1 MNVKTFIDRPILS
14 GVISV
19 AVLIIGLIA
28 LSQLPLEQYPD
39 IAPPTVTV
47 FANYAGASAETVMK
61 SAVAPLEESINGVEN
76 MMYMTSSATNAGQAS
91 IRIYFKQGTDPDMSV
106 VNVQNRVGEAQRLLP
121 AEVVQSGVTVRKMQ
135 TGTLMFVALYSPD
148 DSFASNFLTNYLQIN
163 LEPKLSRIPGVGE
176 VNVFGA
182 RYSMRIWL
190 DPGKMAMYSLVPD
203 DIREVLSEQNIEAA
217 TGKLGLETDNVFVYT
232 LKYRGRYEKEE
243 DFENMVIKS
252 LPDGR
257 LLRLGEV
264 ATIELGAQQY
274 NFFNEVNGHPSC
286 NLMIVQTSG
295 SNANEVIKK
304 VEKEFK
310 AFEKDLPRGMKLV
323 TVMSIKDFLDASIAE
338 VIKTLFLAILLVI
351 LVVYLFLHDFKA
363 TLIPSL
369 SILVSLV
376 GTFAFIYAA
385 GFSLNLLTLF
395 ALVLVIGTVVDDSIV
410 VVEAVQAKFDE
421 GYTSPYRATID
432 AMKGLTGAI
441 ITNTLVFMAVFIPVC
456 FMGGT
461 TGIFYTQFGLTMAV
475 AVGISCINSLTLSP
489 ALCALLL
496 RPRADV
502 SKGEK
507 AGFSD
512 RFHFAWNRVFDR
524 FKQGYSFVEL
534 ALFKH
539 KGWVWLL
546 IVGAIGGLAAMLLTT
561 KSSLVPQE
569 DLGSITVNV
578 QAAPGTNLEE
588 TSRITAEV
596 EEIIRDI
603 PQLELY
609 ARTTGSDARRTT
621 TTAAASFNLRLKNWK
636 ERKGKEDSEAAVM
649 EEIYRRT
656 ASISAAQIRLSTRPM
671 IAGYG
676 SGSGFELYVQDK
688 KGGTI
693 EDLLKYTRDF
703 IAALNQ
709 RPEISRAYTS
719 FDTKYPQFVVDVDA
733 VRCKRNGVSPRSVLS
748 VLAGYVGGV
757 YASNIN
763 RFTKIYRVMIQ
774 ASPQFRA
781 DEEAFNNIYVRSNS
795 GEMSPISQYIRLTKV
810 YGSESLSR
818 FNLFPSISVYG
829 ENGRGHSS
837 GQAIAAISETART
850 ALPEGYGF
858 EFGGMSREEAESGN
872 TTVIV
877 FAICLLFIF
886 LILCAL
892 YESVTI
898 PLAIILSV
906 PFGLLGSFLFA
917 RAWGLDNNIYLQI
930 GLIMLIGLLAKTA
943 VLLTEYATLARKKG
957 ASITQSAM
965 SAARDRLR
973 PILMTS
979 LTMIIGL
986 LPLVF
991 ANGVGANGNIS
1002 VGVGA
1007 AGGMLVGTIALLLVT
1022 PVLTIVFMYLHEKM
1036 FPHKR
1041 EPEEE
1046 ELS

>member
-19 AVLIIGLIA
+19 AILIIGLIA
-28 LSQLPLEQYPD
+28 LGQLPLEQYPD

-47 FANYAGASAETVMK
+47 MANYSGASAETVMK
-61 SAVAPLEESINGVEN
+61 SVVVPLEESINGVEN
-76 MMYMTSSATNAGQAS
+76 MTYMTSSATNAGGAS
-91 IRIYFKQGTDPDMSV
+91 IRIFFKQGTDPDMSV

-135 TGTLMFVALYSPD
+135 TGTLMFVSLYSPD
-148 DSFASNFLTNYLQIN
+148 DSFAANFLTNYMQIN
-163 LEPKLSRIPGVGE
+163 LEPRLSRIPGVGE
-176 VNVFGA
+176 VNIFGA

-190 DPGKMAMYSLVPD
+190 DPGKMAMYSLVPE
-203 DIREVLSEQNIEAA
+203 DISAVLAEQNIEAA

-243 DFENMVIKS
+243 DFENMVVKS

-257 LLRLGEV
+257 LLRLGDV
-264 ATIELGAQQY
+264 ARIELGAQQY

-286 NLMIVQTSG
+286 NCMIVQTSG
-295 SNANEVIKK
+295 SNANEVIKA
-304 VEKEFK
+304 VQKEFK
-310 AFEKDLPRGMKLV
+310 EFEKDLPKGMKLV
-323 TVMSIKDFLDASIAE
+323 TVMSIKDFLDASIKE
-338 VIKTLFLAILLVI
+338 VVKTLLIAILLVI
-351 LVVYLFLHDFKA
+351 LVVYFFLHDLKA
-363 TLIPSL
+363 TLIPTI
-369 SILVSLV
+369 SIIVSLV

-410 VVEAVQAKFDE
+410 VVEAVQAKFDD
-421 GYTSPYRATID
+421 GYTSPYRATVD
-432 AMKGLTGAI
+432 AMKGLTSAI
-441 ITNTLVFMAVFIPVC
+441 VTNTLVFMAVFIPVC

-461 TGIFYTQFGLTMAV
+461 TGIFYTQFGLTMAA

-489 ALCALLL
+489 ALCAIMLK
-496 RPRADV
+496 PR
-502 SKGEK
+502 SKPEDGTK
-507 AGFSD
+507 MSFSD
-512 RFHFAWNRVFDR
+512 RFHYSWNRVFGR
-524 FKQGYSFVEL
+524 FKDAYSWFEL
-534 ALFKH
+534 RLFHRKWIS
-539 KGWVWLL
+539 WVL
-546 IVGAIGGLAAMLLTT
+546 LAAAVATLGTLLATT
-561 KSSLVPQE
+561 STSLVPQE

-588 TSRITAEV
+588 TSRITSEV
-596 EEIIRDI
+596 EEIIKDI
-603 PQLELY
+603 PQVELY
-609 ARTTGSDARRTT
+609 SRTTGSDARRTT
-621 TTAAASFNLRLKNWK
+621 TTAAASFNLRLKNWD
-636 ERKGKEDSEAAVM
+636 ERTKKEDSEKAVM
-649 EEIYRRT
+649 AEIYRRT
-656 ASISAAQIRLSTRPM
+656 SHISAAQIRLSTRPM

-693 EDLLKYTRDF
+693 EDLLRYTRSF
-703 IAALNQ
+703 IDDLNK
-709 RPEISRAYTS
+709 REEISRAYTS

-733 VRCKRNGVSPRSVLS
+733 VLCKRNGVSPKSVLS

-774 ASPQFRA
+774 ASPEFRA
-781 DEEAFNNIYVRSNS
+781 SPEAFNNIYVRSTT
-795 GEMSPISQYIRLTKV
+795 GEMSPVSQYIHLTRV

-818 FNLFPSISVYG
+818 FNLFPSIAVYG
-829 ENGRGHSS
+829 ESGNGHSS
-837 GQAIAAISETART
+837 GEAIDAIRQTSRT
-850 ALPEGYGF
+850 SLPEGYGF
-858 EFGGMSREEAESGN
+858 EFGGMSREEADSGN
-872 TTVIV
+872 TTIIV

-892 YESVTI
+892 YESVTV

-906 PFGLLGSFLFA
+906 PFGLAGSFLFA
-917 RAWGLDNNIYLQI
+917 KMWGIDNNIYLQI

-943 VLLTEYATLARKKG
+943 VLLTEYATQARRSG
-957 ASITQSAM
+957 MSITQAGM
-965 SAARDRLR
+965 SAAKDRLR

-991 ANGVGANGNIS
+991 ASGAGANGDKA

-1007 AGGMLVGTIALLLVT
+1007 AGGMLVGTIALLVFT
-1022 PVLTIVFMYLHEKM
+1022 PVFSIVFLYLHEKM
-1036 FPHKR
+1036 FPHWR
-1041 EPEEE
+1041 EKKEDTE
-1046 ELS
+1046 

>member
-19 AVLIIGLIA
+19 AILIIGLIA

-47 FANYAGASAETVMK
+47 MANYSGASAETVMK
-61 SAVAPLEESINGVEN
+61 SVVVPLEESINGVEN
-76 MMYMTSSATNAGQAS
+76 MTYMTSSATNAGGAS
-91 IRIYFKQGTDPDMSV
+91 IRIFFKQGTDPDMSV

-135 TGTLMFVALYSPD
+135 TGTLMFVSLYSPD
-148 DSFASNFLTNYLQIN
+148 DSFAANFLTNYMQIN
-163 LEPKLSRIPGVGE
+163 LEPRLSRIPGVGE
-176 VNVFGA
+176 VNIFGA

-190 DPGKMAMYSLVPD
+190 DPGKMAMYSLVPE
-203 DIREVLSEQNIEAA
+203 DISAVLAEQNIEAA

-243 DFENMVIKS
+243 DFENMVVKS

-257 LLRLGEV
+257 LLRLGDV
-264 ATIELGAQQY
+264 ARIELGAQQY

-286 NLMIVQTSG
+286 NCMIVQTSG
-295 SNANEVIKK
+295 SNANEVIKA
-304 VEKEFK
+304 VQKEFK
-310 AFEKDLPRGMKLV
+310 EFEKDLPKGMKLV
-323 TVMSIKDFLDASIAE
+323 TVMSIKDFLDASIKE
-338 VIKTLFLAILLVI
+338 VVKTLLIAILLVI
-351 LVVYLFLHDFKA
+351 LVVYFFLHDLKA
-363 TLIPSL
+363 TLIPTI
-369 SILVSLV
+369 SIIVSLV

-410 VVEAVQAKFDE
+410 VVEAVQAKFDD
-421 GYTSPYRATID
+421 GYTSPYRATVD
-432 AMKGLTGAI
+432 AMKGLTSAI
-441 ITNTLVFMAVFIPVC
+441 VTNTLVFMAVFIPVC

-461 TGIFYTQFGLTMAV
+461 TGIFYTQFGLTMAA

-489 ALCALLL
+489 ALCAIMLK
-496 RPRADV
+496 PR
-502 SKGEK
+502 SKPEDGRDMS
-507 AGFSD
+507 FSD
-512 RFHFAWNRVFDR
+512 RFHYSWNRVFER
-524 FKQGYSFVEL
+524 FKDAYSWFEL
-534 ALFKH
+534 RLFHRKWIS
-539 KGWVWLL
+539 WVL
-546 IVGAIGGLAAMLLTT
+546 LAAAVATLGTLLATT
-561 KSSLVPQE
+561 STSLVPQE

-588 TSRITAEV
+588 TSRITSEV
-596 EEIIRDI
+596 EEIIKDI
-603 PQLELY
+603 PQVELY
-609 ARTTGSDARRTT
+609 SRTTGSDARRTT
-621 TTAAASFNLRLKNWK
+621 TTAAASFNLRLKNWD
-636 ERKGKEDSEAAVM
+636 ERTKKEDSEKAVM
-649 EEIYRRT
+649 AEIYRRT
-656 ASISAAQIRLSTRPM
+656 SHISAAQIRLSTRPM

-693 EDLLKYTRDF
+693 EDLLKYTRSF
-703 IAALNQ
+703 IDDLNK
-709 RPEISRAYTS
+709 REEISRAYTS

-733 VRCKRNGVSPRSVLS
+733 VLCKRNGVSPKSVLS

-774 ASPQFRA
+774 ASPEFRA
-781 DEEAFNNIYVRSNS
+781 SPEAFNNIYVRSTT
-795 GEMSPISQYIRLTKV
+795 GEMSPVSQYIHLTRV

-818 FNLFPSISVYG
+818 FNLFPSIAVYG
-829 ENGRGHSS
+829 ESGNGHSS
-837 GQAIAAISETART
+837 GEAIDAIRQTSRT
-850 ALPEGYGF
+850 SLPEGYGF

-872 TTVIV
+872 TTIIV

-892 YESVTI
+892 YESVAV

-906 PFGLLGSFLFA
+906 PFGLAGSFLFA
-917 RAWGLDNNIYLQI
+917 KMWGIDNNIYLQI

-943 VLLTEYATLARKKG
+943 VLLTEYATQARRSG
-957 ASITQSAM
+957 MSITQAGM
-965 SAARDRLR
+965 SAAKDRLR

-991 ANGVGANGNIS
+991 ASGAGANGDRA

-1007 AGGMLVGTIALLLVT
+1007 AGGMLVGTIALLVFT
-1022 PVLTIVFMYLHEKM
+1022 PVFSIVFLYLHEKM
-1036 FPHKR
+1036 FPHWR
-1041 EPEEE
+1041 EKKEDTE
-1046 ELS
+1046 

>member
-19 AVLIIGLIA
+19 AILIIGLIA
-28 LSQLPLEQYPD
+28 LGQLPLEQYPD

-47 FANYAGASAETVMK
+47 MANYSGASAETVMK
-61 SAVAPLEESINGVEN
+61 SVVVPLEESINGVEN
-76 MMYMTSSATNAGQAS
+76 MTYMTSSATNAGGAS
-91 IRIYFKQGTDPDMSV
+91 IRIFFKQGTDPDMSV

-135 TGTLMFVALYSPD
+135 TGTLMFVSLYSPD
-148 DSFASNFLTNYLQIN
+148 DSFAANFLTNYMQIN
-163 LEPKLSRIPGVGE
+163 LEPRLSRIPGVGE
-176 VNVFGA
+176 VNIFGA

-190 DPGKMAMYSLVPD
+190 DPGKMAMYSLVPE
-203 DIREVLSEQNIEAA
+203 DISAVLAEQNIEAA

-243 DFENMVIKS
+243 DFENMVVKS

-257 LLRLGEV
+257 LLRLGDV
-264 ATIELGAQQY
+264 ARIELGAQQY

-286 NLMIVQTSG
+286 NCMIVQTSG
-295 SNANEVIKK
+295 SNANEVIKA
-304 VEKEFK
+304 VQKEFK
-310 AFEKDLPRGMKLV
+310 EFEKDLPKGMKLV
-323 TVMSIKDFLDASIAE
+323 TVMSIKDFLDASIKE
-338 VIKTLFLAILLVI
+338 VVKTLLIAILLVI
-351 LVVYLFLHDFKA
+351 LVVYFFLHDLKA
-363 TLIPSL
+363 TMIPTI
-369 SILVSLV
+369 SIIVSLV

-410 VVEAVQAKFDE
+410 VVEAVQAKFDD
-421 GYTSPYRATID
+421 GYTSPYRATVD
-432 AMKGLTGAI
+432 AMKGLTSAI
-441 ITNTLVFMAVFIPVC
+441 VTNTLVFMAVFIPVC

-461 TGIFYTQFGLTMAV
+461 TGIFYTQFGLTMAA

-489 ALCALLL
+489 ALCAIMLK
-496 RPRADV
+496 PR
-502 SKGEK
+502 SKPEDGRDMS
-507 AGFSD
+507 FSD
-512 RFHFAWNRVFDR
+512 RFHYSWNRVFGR
-524 FKQGYSFVEL
+524 FKDAYSWFEL
-534 ALFKH
+534 RLFHRKWIS
-539 KGWVWLL
+539 WVL
-546 IVGAIGGLAAMLLTT
+546 LAAAVATLGTLLATT
-561 KSSLVPQE
+561 STSLVPQE

-588 TSRITAEV
+588 TSRITSEV
-596 EEIIRDI
+596 EEIIKDI
-603 PQLELY
+603 PQVELY
-609 ARTTGSDARRTT
+609 SRTTGSDARRTT
-621 TTAAASFNLRLKNWK
+621 TTAAASFNLRLKNWD
-636 ERKGKEDSEAAVM
+636 ERTKKEDSEKAVM
-649 EEIYRRT
+649 AEIYRRT
-656 ASISAAQIRLSTRPM
+656 SHISAAQIRLSTRPM

-693 EDLLKYTRDF
+693 EDLLKYTRSF
-703 IAALNQ
+703 IDDLNK
-709 RPEISRAYTS
+709 REEISRAYTS

-733 VRCKRNGVSPRSVLS
+733 VLCKRNGVSPKSVLS

-774 ASPQFRA
+774 ASPEFRA
-781 DEEAFNNIYVRSNS
+781 SPEAFNNIYVRSTT
-795 GEMSPISQYIRLTKV
+795 GEMSPVSQYIHLTRV

-818 FNLFPSISVYG
+818 FNLFPSIAVYG
-829 ENGRGHSS
+829 ESGNGHSS
-837 GQAIAAISETART
+837 GEAIDAIRQTSRT
-850 ALPEGYGF
+850 SLPEGYGF

-872 TTVIV
+872 TTIIV

-892 YESVTI
+892 YESVTV

-906 PFGLLGSFLFA
+906 PFGLAGSFLFA
-917 RAWGLDNNIYLQI
+917 KMWGIDNNIYLQI

-943 VLLTEYATLARKKG
+943 VLLTEYATQARRSG
-957 ASITQSAM
+957 MSITQAGM
-965 SAARDRLR
+965 SAAKDRLR

-991 ANGVGANGNIS
+991 ASGAGANGDRA

-1007 AGGMLVGTIALLLVT
+1007 AGGMLVGTIALLVFT
-1022 PVLTIVFMYLHEKM
+1022 PVFSIVFLYLHEKM
-1036 FPHKR
+1036 FPHWR
-1041 EPEEE
+1041 EKKEDTE
-1046 ELS
+1046 

>member
-14 GVISV
+14 SVISV
-19 AVLIIGLIA
+19 AVLIIGLIC
-28 LSQLPLEQYPD
+28 LSRLPLEQYPD

-47 FANYAGASAETVMK
+47 MANYSGASAETVMK
-61 SAVAPLEESINGVEN
+61 SVVVPLEESINGVEN
-76 MMYMTSSATNAGQAS
+76 MMYMTSNATNAGGAS
-91 IRIYFKQGTDPDMSV
+91 IRIFFKQGTDPDMSV

-135 TGTLMFVALYSPD
+135 TSTLMFVSLYSPD
-148 DSFASNFLTNYLQIN
+148 DSFAANFLTNYLQIN
-163 LEPKLSRIPGVGE
+163 LEPRLSRIPGVGE

-190 DPGKMAMYSLVPD
+190 DPGKMAMYSLVPS
-203 DIREVLSEQNIEAA
+203 DISEVLAEQNIEAA

-243 DFENMVIKS
+243 DFEKMVIKS

-257 LLRLGEV
+257 LLRLGDV

-286 NLMIVQTSG
+286 NMMIVQTSG

-304 VEKEFK
+304 VQKEFK
-310 AFEKDLPRGMKLV
+310 EFEKDLPRGMKLV

-338 VIKTLFLAILLVI
+338 VIKTLLLAILLVI
-351 LVVYLFLHDFKA
+351 IVVYLFLHDFKA

-369 SILVSLV
+369 SIIVSLV

-421 GYTSPYRATID
+421 GYTSAYKATID
-432 AMKGLTGAI
+432 AMKDLTSAI
-441 ITNTLVFMAVFIPVC
+441 VTNTLVFMAVFVPVC

-489 ALCALLL
+489 ALSALLL
-496 RPRADV
+496 KPRAPEGQGAGMSDKFHYAFNKRFDV
-502 SKGEK
+502 
-507 AGFSD
+507 
-512 RFHFAWNRVFDR
+512 
-524 FKQGYSFVEL
+524 FKRGYSFGSL
-534 ALFKH
+534 AY
-539 KGWVWLL
+539 
-546 IVGAIGGLAAMLLTT
+546 MLMTT

-588 TSRITAEV
+588 TGKIVSEV
-596 EEIIRDI
+596 EEVIREI
-603 PQLELY
+603 PQIELY
-609 ARTTGSDARRTT
+609 SRTTGSDARRTT
-621 TTAAASFNLRLKNWK
+621 TTAAASFNLRLKNWS
-636 ERKGKEDSEAAVM
+636 ERKGKNDSERAVM

-656 ASISAAQIRLSTRPM
+656 SHISAAQIRLSTRPM
-671 IAGYG
+671 ISGYG
-676 SGSGFELYVQDK
+676 SSSGFELYVQDK
-688 KGGTI
+688 KGGSV
-693 EDLLKYTRDF
+693 EDLLKYTREF
-703 IAALNQ
+703 IDALNA

-719 FDTKYPQFVVDVDA
+719 FDTKYPQYIVDVDA
-733 VRCKRNGVSPRSVLS
+733 VKCKRAGVSPRSVLS

-763 RFTKIYRVMIQ
+763 RFTKIYRVMVQ
-774 ASPQFRA
+774 ASPEFRSSP
-781 DEEAFNNIYVRSNS
+781 ESFNNIYVRNS
-795 GEMSPISQYIRLTKV
+795 AGEMSPVSQYIKLTKV

-818 FNLFPSISVYG
+818 FNLFPSIAVYG
-829 ENGRGHSS
+829 ENGQGHSS
-837 GQAIAAISETART
+837 GQAIAAIEETSRT

-858 EFGGMSREEAESGN
+858 EFGGMSREEVEGGN
-872 TTVIV
+872 TTVLV

-906 PFGLLGSFLFA
+906 PFGLAGSFLCA
-917 RAWGLDNNIYLQI
+917 KLWGLDNNIYLQI

-943 VLLTEYATLARKKG
+943 VLLTEYATIARREG
-957 ASITQSAM
+957 ASITQAAM
-965 SAARDRLR
+965 SAAKDRLR

-991 ANGVGANGNIS
+991 ASGVGANGNIS

-1007 AGGMLVGTIALLLVT
+1007 AGGMLIGTIALLLVT
-1022 PVLTIVFMYLHEKM
+1022 PVLTIIFIYLDEKM
-1036 FPHKR
+1036 FPGRKNR
-1041 EPEEE
+1041 EE

>member
-19 AVLIIGLIA
+19 AILIIGLIA
-28 LSQLPLEQYPD
+28 LGQLPLEQYPD

-47 FANYAGASAETVMK
+47 MANYSGASAETVMK
-61 SAVAPLEESINGVEN
+61 SVVVPLEESINGVEN
-76 MMYMTSSATNAGQAS
+76 MTYMTSSATNAGGAS
-91 IRIYFKQGTDPDMSV
+91 IRIFFKQGTDPDMSV

-135 TGTLMFVALYSPD
+135 TGTLMFVSLYSPD
-148 DSFASNFLTNYLQIN
+148 DSFAANFLTNYMQIN
-163 LEPKLSRIPGVGE
+163 LEPRLSRIPGVGE
-176 VNVFGA
+176 VNIFGA

-190 DPGKMAMYSLVPD
+190 DPGKMAMYSLVPE
-203 DIREVLSEQNIEAA
+203 DISAVLAEQNIEAA

-243 DFENMVIKS
+243 DFENMVVKS

-257 LLRLGEV
+257 LLRLGDV
-264 ATIELGAQQY
+264 ARIELGAQQY

-286 NLMIVQTSG
+286 NCMIVQTSG
-295 SNANEVIKK
+295 SNANEVIKA
-304 VEKEFK
+304 VQKEFK
-310 AFEKDLPRGMKLV
+310 EFEKDLPKGMKLV
-323 TVMSIKDFLDASIAE
+323 TVMSIKDFLDASIKE
-338 VIKTLFLAILLVI
+338 VVKTLLIAILLVI
-351 LVVYLFLHDFKA
+351 LVVYFFLHDLKA
-363 TLIPSL
+363 TLIPTI
-369 SILVSLV
+369 SIIVSLV

-410 VVEAVQAKFDE
+410 VVEAVQAKFDD
-421 GYTSPYRATID
+421 GYTSPYRATVD
-432 AMKGLTGAI
+432 AMKGLTSAI
-441 ITNTLVFMAVFIPVC
+441 VTNTLMFMAVFIPVC

-461 TGIFYTQFGLTMAV
+461 TGIFYTQFGLTMAA

-489 ALCALLL
+489 ALCAIMLK
-496 RPRADV
+496 PR
-502 SKGEK
+502 SKPEDGRDMS
-507 AGFSD
+507 FSD
-512 RFHFAWNRVFDR
+512 RFHYSWNRVFER
-524 FKQGYSFVEL
+524 FKDAYSWFEL
-534 ALFKH
+534 RLFHRKWIS
-539 KGWVWLL
+539 WVL
-546 IVGAIGGLAAMLLTT
+546 LAAAVATLGTLLATT
-561 KSSLVPQE
+561 STSLVPQE

-588 TSRITAEV
+588 TSRITSEV
-596 EEIIRDI
+596 EEIIKDI
-603 PQLELY
+603 PQVELY
-609 ARTTGSDARRTT
+609 SRTTGSDARRTT
-621 TTAAASFNLRLKNWK
+621 TTAAASFNLRLKNWD
-636 ERKGKEDSEAAVM
+636 ERTKKEDSEKAVM
-649 EEIYRRT
+649 AEIYRRT
-656 ASISAAQIRLSTRPM
+656 SHISAAQIRLSTRPM

-693 EDLLKYTRDF
+693 EDLLKYTRSF
-703 IAALNQ
+703 IDDLNK
-709 RPEISRAYTS
+709 REEISRAYTS
-719 FDTKYPQFVVDVDA
+719 FDTKYPQFVVDVNA
-733 VRCKRNGVSPRSVLS
+733 VLCKRNGVSPRSVLS

-774 ASPQFRA
+774 ASPEFRA
-781 DEEAFNNIYVRSNS
+781 SPEAFNNIYVRSTT
-795 GEMSPISQYIRLTKV
+795 GEMSPVSQYIHLTRV

-818 FNLFPSISVYG
+818 FNLFPSIAVYG
-829 ENGRGHSS
+829 ESGNGHSS
-837 GQAIAAISETART
+837 GEAIDAIRQTSRT
-850 ALPEGYGF
+850 SLPEGYGF

-872 TTVIV
+872 TTIIV

-892 YESVTI
+892 YESVTV

-906 PFGLLGSFLFA
+906 PFGLAGSFLFA
-917 RAWGLDNNIYLQI
+917 KMWGIDNNIYLQI

-943 VLLTEYATLARKKG
+943 VLLTEYATQARRSG
-957 ASITQSAM
+957 MSITQAGM
-965 SAARDRLR
+965 SAAKDRLR

-991 ANGVGANGNIS
+991 ASGAGANGDRA

-1007 AGGMLVGTIALLLVT
+1007 AGGMLVGTIALLVFT
-1022 PVLTIVFMYLHEKM
+1022 PVFSIVFLYLHEKM
-1036 FPHKR
+1036 FPHWR
-1041 EPEEE
+1041 EKKEDTE
-1046 ELS
+1046 

>member
-19 AVLIIGLIA
+19 AILIIGLIA
-28 LSQLPLEQYPD
+28 LGQLPLEQYPD

-47 FANYAGASAETVMK
+47 MANYSGASAETVMK
-61 SAVAPLEESINGVEN
+61 SVVVPLEESINGVEN
-76 MMYMTSSATNAGQAS
+76 MTYMTSSATNAGGAS
-91 IRIYFKQGTDPDMSV
+91 IRIFFKQGTDPDMSV

-135 TGTLMFVALYSPD
+135 TGTLMFVSLYSPD
-148 DSFASNFLTNYLQIN
+148 DSFAANFLTNYMQIN
-163 LEPKLSRIPGVGE
+163 LEPRLSRIPGVGE
-176 VNVFGA
+176 VNIFGA

-190 DPGKMAMYSLVPD
+190 DPGKMAMYSLVPE
-203 DIREVLSEQNIEAA
+203 DISAVLAEQNIEAA

-243 DFENMVIKS
+243 DFENMVVKS

-257 LLRLGEV
+257 LLRLGDV
-264 ATIELGAQQY
+264 ARIELGAQQY

-286 NLMIVQTSG
+286 NCMIVQTSG
-295 SNANEVIKK
+295 SNANEVIKA
-304 VEKEFK
+304 VQKEFK
-310 AFEKDLPRGMKLV
+310 EFEKDLPKGMKLV
-323 TVMSIKDFLDASIAE
+323 TVMSIKDFLDASIKE
-338 VIKTLFLAILLVI
+338 VVKTLLIAILLVI
-351 LVVYLFLHDFKA
+351 LVVYFFLHDLKA
-363 TLIPSL
+363 TLIPTI
-369 SILVSLV
+369 SIIVSLV

-410 VVEAVQAKFDE
+410 VVEAVQAKFDD
-421 GYTSPYRATID
+421 GYTSPYRATVD
-432 AMKGLTGAI
+432 AMKGLTSAI
-441 ITNTLVFMAVFIPVC
+441 VTNTLVFMAVFIPVC

-461 TGIFYTQFGLTMAV
+461 TGIFYTQFGLTMAA

-489 ALCALLL
+489 ALCAIMLK
-496 RPRADV
+496 PR
-502 SKGEK
+502 SKPEDGRDMS
-507 AGFSD
+507 FSD
-512 RFHFAWNRVFDR
+512 RFHYSWNRVFGRLKDA
-524 FKQGYSFVEL
+524 YSWFEL
-534 ALFKH
+534 RLFHRKWIS
-539 KGWVWLL
+539 WVL
-546 IVGAIGGLAAMLLTT
+546 LAAAVATLGTLLATT
-561 KSSLVPQE
+561 STSLVPQE

-588 TSRITAEV
+588 TSRITSEV
-596 EEIIRDI
+596 EEIIKDI
-603 PQLELY
+603 PQVELY
-609 ARTTGSDARRTT
+609 SRTTGSDARRTT
-621 TTAAASFNLRLKNWK
+621 TTAAASFNLRLRNWD
-636 ERKGKEDSEAAVM
+636 ERTKKEDSEKAVM
-649 EEIYRRT
+649 AEIYRRT
-656 ASISAAQIRLSTRPM
+656 SHISAAQIRLSTRPM

-693 EDLLKYTRDF
+693 EDLLKYTRSF
-703 IAALNQ
+703 IDDLNK
-709 RPEISRAYTS
+709 REEISRAYTS

-733 VRCKRNGVSPRSVLS
+733 VLCKRNGVSPKSVLS

-774 ASPQFRA
+774 ASPEFRA
-781 DEEAFNNIYVRSNS
+781 SPEAFNNIYVRSTT
-795 GEMSPISQYIRLTKV
+795 GEMSPVSQYIHLTRV

-818 FNLFPSISVYG
+818 FNLFPSIAVYG
-829 ENGRGHSS
+829 ESGNGHSS
-837 GQAIAAISETART
+837 GEAIDAIRQTSRT
-850 ALPEGYGF
+850 SLPEGYGF

-872 TTVIV
+872 TTIIV

-892 YESVTI
+892 YESVTV

-906 PFGLLGSFLFA
+906 PFGLAGSFLFA
-917 RAWGLDNNIYLQI
+917 KMWGIDNNIYLQI

-943 VLLTEYATLARKKG
+943 VLLTEYATQARRSG
-957 ASITQSAM
+957 MSITQAGM
-965 SAARDRLR
+965 SAAKDRLR

-991 ANGVGANGNIS
+991 ASGAGANGDKA

-1007 AGGMLVGTIALLLVT
+1007 AGGMLVGTIALLVFT
-1022 PVLTIVFMYLHEKM
+1022 PVFSIVFLYLHEKM
-1036 FPHKR
+1036 FPHWR
-1041 EPEEE
+1041 EKKEDTE
-1046 ELS
+1046 

>member
-19 AVLIIGLIA
+19 AILIIGLIA
-28 LSQLPLEQYPD
+28 LGQLPLEQYPD

-47 FANYAGASAETVMK
+47 MANYSGASAETVMK
-61 SAVAPLEESINGVEN
+61 SVVVPLEESINGVEN
-76 MMYMTSSATNAGQAS
+76 MTYMTSSATNAGGAS
-91 IRIYFKQGTDPDMSV
+91 IRIFFKQGTDPDMSV

-135 TGTLMFVALYSPD
+135 TGTLMFVSLYSPD
-148 DSFASNFLTNYLQIN
+148 DSFAANFLTNYMQIN
-163 LEPKLSRIPGVGE
+163 LEPRLSRIPGVGE
-176 VNVFGA
+176 VNIFGA

-190 DPGKMAMYSLVPD
+190 DPGKMAMYSLVPE
-203 DIREVLSEQNIEAA
+203 DISAVLAEQNIEAA

-243 DFENMVIKS
+243 DFENMVVKS

-257 LLRLGEV
+257 LLRLGDV
-264 ATIELGAQQY
+264 ARIELGAQQY

-286 NLMIVQTSG
+286 NCMIVQTSG
-295 SNANEVIKK
+295 SNANEVIKA
-304 VEKEFK
+304 VQKEFK
-310 AFEKDLPRGMKLV
+310 EFEKDLPKGMKLV
-323 TVMSIKDFLDASIAE
+323 TVMSIKDFLDASIKE
-338 VIKTLFLAILLVI
+338 VVKTLLIAILLVI
-351 LVVYLFLHDFKA
+351 LVVYFFLHDLKA
-363 TLIPSL
+363 TLIPTI
-369 SILVSLV
+369 SIIVSLI

-410 VVEAVQAKFDE
+410 VVEAVQAKFDD
-421 GYTSPYRATID
+421 GYTSPYRATVD
-432 AMKGLTGAI
+432 AMKGLTSAI
-441 ITNTLVFMAVFIPVC
+441 VTNTLMFMAVFIPVC

-461 TGIFYTQFGLTMAV
+461 TGIFYTQFGLTMAA

-489 ALCALLL
+489 ALCAIMLK
-496 RPRADV
+496 PR
-502 SKGEK
+502 SKPEDGRDMS
-507 AGFSD
+507 FSD
-512 RFHFAWNRVFDR
+512 RFHYSWNRVFER
-524 FKQGYSFVEL
+524 FKDAYSWFEL
-534 ALFKH
+534 KLFHRKWIS
-539 KGWVWLL
+539 WVL
-546 IVGAIGGLAAMLLTT
+546 LAAAVATLGTLLATT
-561 KSSLVPQE
+561 STSLVPQE

-588 TSRITAEV
+588 TSRITSEV
-596 EEIIRDI
+596 EEIIKDI
-603 PQLELY
+603 PQVELY
-609 ARTTGSDARRTT
+609 SRTTGSDARRTT
-621 TTAAASFNLRLKNWK
+621 TTAAASFNLRLKNWD
-636 ERKGKEDSEAAVM
+636 ERTKKEDSEKAVM
-649 EEIYRRT
+649 AEIYRRT
-656 ASISAAQIRLSTRPM
+656 SHISAAQIRLSTRPM

-693 EDLLKYTRDF
+693 EDLLKYTRSF
-703 IAALNQ
+703 IDDLNK
-709 RPEISRAYTS
+709 REEISRAYTS

-733 VRCKRNGVSPRSVLS
+733 VLCKRNGVSPKSVLS

-774 ASPQFRA
+774 ASPEFRA
-781 DEEAFNNIYVRSNS
+781 SPEAFNNIYVRSTT
-795 GEMSPISQYIRLTKV
+795 GEMSPVSQYIHLTRV

-818 FNLFPSISVYG
+818 FNLFPSIAVYG
-829 ENGRGHSS
+829 ESGNGHSS
-837 GQAIAAISETART
+837 GEAIDAIRQTSRT
-850 ALPEGYGF
+850 SLPEGYGF
-858 EFGGMSREEAESGN
+858 EFGGMSREEADSGN
-872 TTVIV
+872 TTIIV

-892 YESVTI
+892 YESVTV
-898 PLAIILSV
+898 PLAIIFSV
-906 PFGLLGSFLFA
+906 PFGLAGSFLFA
-917 RAWGLDNNIYLQI
+917 KMWGIDNNIYLQI

-943 VLLTEYATLARKKG
+943 VLLTEYATQARRSG
-957 ASITQSAM
+957 MSITQAGM
-965 SAARDRLR
+965 SAAKDRLR

-991 ANGVGANGNIS
+991 ASGAGANGDKA

-1007 AGGMLVGTIALLLVT
+1007 AGGMLVGTIALLVFT
-1022 PVLTIVFMYLHEKM
+1022 PVFSIVFLYLHEKM
-1036 FPHKR
+1036 FPHWR
-1041 EPEEE
+1041 EKKEDTE
-1046 ELS
+1046 

>member
-19 AVLIIGLIA
+19 AILIIGLIA
-28 LSQLPLEQYPD
+28 LGQLPLEQYPD

-47 FANYAGASAETVMK
+47 MANYSGASAETVMK
-61 SAVAPLEESINGVEN
+61 SVVVPLEESINGVEN
-76 MMYMTSSATNAGQAS
+76 MTYMTSSATNAGGAS
-91 IRIYFKQGTDPDMSV
+91 IRIFFKQGTDPDMSV

-135 TGTLMFVALYSPD
+135 TGTLMFVSLYSPD
-148 DSFASNFLTNYLQIN
+148 DSFAANFLTNYMQIN
-163 LEPKLSRIPGVGE
+163 LEPRLSRIPGVGE
-176 VNVFGA
+176 VNIFGA

-190 DPGKMAMYSLVPD
+190 DPGKMAMYSLVPE
-203 DIREVLSEQNIEAA
+203 DISAVLAEQNIEAA

-243 DFENMVIKS
+243 DFENMVVKS

-257 LLRLGEV
+257 LLRLGDV
-264 ATIELGAQQY
+264 ARIELGAQQY

-286 NLMIVQTSG
+286 NCMIVQTSG
-295 SNANEVIKK
+295 SNANEVIKA
-304 VEKEFK
+304 VQKEFK
-310 AFEKDLPRGMKLV
+310 EFEKDLPKGMKLV
-323 TVMSIKDFLDASIAE
+323 TVMSIKDFLDASIKE
-338 VIKTLFLAILLVI
+338 VVKTLLIAILLVI
-351 LVVYLFLHDFKA
+351 LVVYFFLHDLKA
-363 TLIPSL
+363 TLIPTI
-369 SILVSLV
+369 SIIVSLV

-410 VVEAVQAKFDE
+410 VVEAVQAKFDD
-421 GYTSPYRATID
+421 GYTSPYRATVD
-432 AMKGLTGAI
+432 AMKGLTSAI
-441 ITNTLVFMAVFIPVC
+441 VTNTLVFMAVFIPVC

-461 TGIFYTQFGLTMAV
+461 TGIFYTQFGLTMAA

-489 ALCALLL
+489 ALCAIMLK
-496 RPRADV
+496 PR
-502 SKGEK
+502 SKPEDGRDMS
-507 AGFSD
+507 FSD
-512 RFHFAWNRVFDR
+512 RFHYSWNRVFGRLKDA
-524 FKQGYSFVEL
+524 YSWFEL
-534 ALFKH
+534 RLFHRKWIS
-539 KGWVWLL
+539 WVL
-546 IVGAIGGLAAMLLTT
+546 LAAAVATLGTLLATT
-561 KSSLVPQE
+561 STSLVPQE

-588 TSRITAEV
+588 TSRITSEV
-596 EEIIRDI
+596 EEIIKDI
-603 PQLELY
+603 PQVELY
-609 ARTTGSDARRTT
+609 SRTTGSDARRTT
-621 TTAAASFNLRLKNWK
+621 TTAAASFNLRLKNWD
-636 ERKGKEDSEAAVM
+636 ERTKKEDSEKAVM
-649 EEIYRRT
+649 AEIYRRT
-656 ASISAAQIRLSTRPM
+656 SHISAAQIRLSTRPM

-693 EDLLKYTRDF
+693 EDLLKYTRSF
-703 IAALNQ
+703 IDDLNK
-709 RPEISRAYTS
+709 REEISRAYTS

-733 VRCKRNGVSPRSVLS
+733 VLCKRNGVSPKSVLS

-774 ASPQFRA
+774 ASPEFRA
-781 DEEAFNNIYVRSNS
+781 SPEAFNNIYVRSTT
-795 GEMSPISQYIRLTKV
+795 GEMSPVSQYIHLTRV

-818 FNLFPSISVYG
+818 FNLFPSIAVYG
-829 ENGRGHSS
+829 ESGNGHSS
-837 GQAIAAISETART
+837 GEAIDAIRQTSRT
-850 ALPEGYGF
+850 SLPEGYGF
-858 EFGGMSREEAESGN
+858 EFGGMSREEADSGN
-872 TTVIV
+872 TTIIV

-892 YESVTI
+892 YESVTV

-906 PFGLLGSFLFA
+906 PFGLAGSFLFA
-917 RAWGLDNNIYLQI
+917 KMWGIDNNIYLQI

-943 VLLTEYATLARKKG
+943 VLLTEYATQARRSG
-957 ASITQSAM
+957 MSITQAGM
-965 SAARDRLR
+965 SAAKDRLR

-991 ANGVGANGNIS
+991 ASGAGANGDKA

-1007 AGGMLVGTIALLLVT
+1007 AGGMLVGTIALLVFT
-1022 PVLTIVFMYLHEKM
+1022 PVFSIVFLYLHEKM
-1036 FPHKR
+1036 FPHWR
-1041 EPEEE
+1041 EKKEDTE
-1046 ELS
+1046 

>member
-19 AVLIIGLIA
+19 AILIIGLIA
-28 LSQLPLEQYPD
+28 LGQLPLEQYPD

-47 FANYAGASAETVMK
+47 MANYSGASAETVMK
-61 SAVAPLEESINGVEN
+61 SVVVPLEESINGVEN
-76 MMYMTSSATNAGQAS
+76 MTYMTSSATNAGGAS
-91 IRIYFKQGTDPDMSV
+91 IRIFFKQGTDPDMSV

-135 TGTLMFVALYSPD
+135 TGTLMFVSLYSPD
-148 DSFASNFLTNYLQIN
+148 DSFAANFLTNYMQIN
-163 LEPKLSRIPGVGE
+163 LEPRLSRIPGVGE
-176 VNVFGA
+176 VNIFGA

-190 DPGKMAMYSLVPD
+190 DPGKMAMYSLVPE
-203 DIREVLSEQNIEAA
+203 DISAVLAEQNIEAA

-243 DFENMVIKS
+243 DFENMVVKS

-257 LLRLGEV
+257 LLRLGDV
-264 ATIELGAQQY
+264 ARIELGAQQY

-286 NLMIVQTSG
+286 NCMIVQTSG
-295 SNANEVIKK
+295 SNANEVIKA
-304 VEKEFK
+304 VQKEFK
-310 AFEKDLPRGMKLV
+310 EFEKDLPKGMKLV
-323 TVMSIKDFLDASIAE
+323 TVMSIKDFLDASIKE
-338 VIKTLFLAILLVI
+338 VVKTLLIAILLVI
-351 LVVYLFLHDFKA
+351 LVVYFFLHDLKA
-363 TLIPSL
+363 TLIPTI
-369 SILVSLV
+369 SIIVSLV

-410 VVEAVQAKFDE
+410 VVEAVQAKFDD
-421 GYTSPYRATID
+421 GYTSPYRATVD
-432 AMKGLTGAI
+432 AMKGLTSAI
-441 ITNTLVFMAVFIPVC
+441 VTNTLVFMAVFIPVC

-461 TGIFYTQFGLTMAV
+461 TGIFYTQFGLTMAA

-489 ALCALLL
+489 ALCAIMLK
-496 RPRADV
+496 PR
-502 SKGEK
+502 SKLEDGRDMS
-507 AGFSD
+507 FSD
-512 RFHFAWNRVFDR
+512 RFHYSWNRVFGRLKDA
-524 FKQGYSFVEL
+524 YSWFEL
-534 ALFKH
+534 RLFHRKWIS
-539 KGWVWLL
+539 WVL
-546 IVGAIGGLAAMLLTT
+546 LAAAVATLGTLLATT
-561 KSSLVPQE
+561 STSLVPQE

-588 TSRITAEV
+588 TSRITSEV
-596 EEIIRDI
+596 EEIIKDI
-603 PQLELY
+603 PQVELY
-609 ARTTGSDARRTT
+609 SRTTGSDARRTT
-621 TTAAASFNLRLKNWK
+621 TTAAASFNLRLKNWD
-636 ERKGKEDSEAAVM
+636 ERTKKEDSEKAVM
-649 EEIYRRT
+649 AEIYRRT
-656 ASISAAQIRLSTRPM
+656 SHISAAQIRLSTRPM

-693 EDLLKYTRDF
+693 EDLLRYTRSF
-703 IAALNQ
+703 IDDLNK
-709 RPEISRAYTS
+709 REEISRAYTS

-733 VRCKRNGVSPRSVLS
+733 VLCKRNGVSPKSVLS

-774 ASPQFRA
+774 ASPEFRA
-781 DEEAFNNIYVRSNS
+781 SPEAFNNIYVRSTT
-795 GEMSPISQYIRLTKV
+795 GEMSPVSQYIHLTRV

-818 FNLFPSISVYG
+818 FNLFPSIAVYG
-829 ENGRGHSS
+829 ESGNGHSS
-837 GQAIAAISETART
+837 GEAIDAIRQTSRT
-850 ALPEGYGF
+850 SLPEGYGF
-858 EFGGMSREEAESGN
+858 EFGGMSREEADSGN
-872 TTVIV
+872 TTIIV

-892 YESVTI
+892 YESVTV

-906 PFGLLGSFLFA
+906 PFGLAGSFLFA
-917 RAWGLDNNIYLQI
+917 KMWGIDNNIYLQI

-943 VLLTEYATLARKKG
+943 VLLTEYATQARRSG
-957 ASITQSAM
+957 MSITQAGM
-965 SAARDRLR
+965 SAAKDRLR

-991 ANGVGANGNIS
+991 ASGAGANGDKA

-1007 AGGMLVGTIALLLVT
+1007 AGGMLVGTIALLVFT
-1022 PVLTIVFMYLHEKM
+1022 PVFSIVFLYLHEKM
-1036 FPHKR
+1036 FPHWR
-1041 EPEEE
+1041 EKKEDTE
-1046 ELS
+1046 

>member
-19 AVLIIGLIA
+19 AILIIGLIA
-28 LSQLPLEQYPD
+28 LGQLPLEQYPD

-47 FANYAGASAETVMK
+47 MANYSGASAETVMK
-61 SAVAPLEESINGVEN
+61 SVVVPLEESINGVEN
-76 MMYMTSSATNAGQAS
+76 MTYMTSSATNAGGAS
-91 IRIYFKQGTDPDMSV
+91 IRIFFKQGTDPDMSV

-135 TGTLMFVALYSPD
+135 TGTLMFVSLYSPD
-148 DSFASNFLTNYLQIN
+148 DSFAANFLTNYMQIN
-163 LEPKLSRIPGVGE
+163 LEPRLSRIPGVGE
-176 VNVFGA
+176 VNIFGA

-190 DPGKMAMYSLVPD
+190 DPGKMAMYSLVPE
-203 DIREVLSEQNIEAA
+203 DISAVLAEQNIEAA

-243 DFENMVIKS
+243 DFENMVVKS

-257 LLRLGEV
+257 LLRLGDV
-264 ATIELGAQQY
+264 ARIELGAQQY

-286 NLMIVQTSG
+286 NCMIVQTSG
-295 SNANEVIKK
+295 SNANEVIKA
-304 VEKEFK
+304 VQKEFK
-310 AFEKDLPRGMKLV
+310 EFEKDLPKGMKLV
-323 TVMSIKDFLDASIAE
+323 TVMSIKDFLDASIKE
-338 VIKTLFLAILLVI
+338 VVKTLLIAILLVI
-351 LVVYLFLHDFKA
+351 LVVYFFLHDLKA
-363 TLIPSL
+363 TLIPTI
-369 SILVSLV
+369 SIIVSLV

-410 VVEAVQAKFDE
+410 VVEAVQAKFDD
-421 GYTSPYRATID
+421 GYTSPYRATVD
-432 AMKGLTGAI
+432 AMKGLTSAI
-441 ITNTLVFMAVFIPVC
+441 VTNTLVFMAVFIPVC

-461 TGIFYTQFGLTMAV
+461 TGIFYTQFGLTMAA

-489 ALCALLL
+489 ALCAIMLK
-496 RPRADV
+496 PR
-502 SKGEK
+502 SKPEDGRDMS
-507 AGFSD
+507 FSD
-512 RFHFAWNRVFDR
+512 RFHYSWNRVFER
-524 FKQGYSFVEL
+524 FKDAYSWFEL
-534 ALFKH
+534 RLFHRKWIS
-539 KGWVWLL
+539 WVL
-546 IVGAIGGLAAMLLTT
+546 LAAAVATLGTLLATT
-561 KSSLVPQE
+561 STSLVPQE

-588 TSRITAEV
+588 TSRITSEV
-596 EEIIRDI
+596 EEIIKDI
-603 PQLELY
+603 PQVELY
-609 ARTTGSDARRTT
+609 SRTTGSDARRTT
-621 TTAAASFNLRLKNWK
+621 TTAAASFNLRLKNWD
-636 ERKGKEDSEAAVM
+636 ERTKKEDSEKAVM
-649 EEIYRRT
+649 AEIYRRT
-656 ASISAAQIRLSTRPM
+656 SHISAAQIRLSTRPM

-693 EDLLKYTRDF
+693 EDLLKYTRSF
-703 IAALNQ
+703 IDDLNK
-709 RPEISRAYTS
+709 REEISRAYTS

-733 VRCKRNGVSPRSVLS
+733 VLCKRNGVSPKSVLS

-774 ASPQFRA
+774 ASPEFRA
-781 DEEAFNNIYVRSNS
+781 SPEAFNNIYVRSTT
-795 GEMSPISQYIRLTKV
+795 GEMSPVSQYIHLTRV

-818 FNLFPSISVYG
+818 FNLFPSIAVYG
-829 ENGRGHSS
+829 ESGNGHSS
-837 GQAIAAISETART
+837 GEAIDAIRQTSRT
-850 ALPEGYGF
+850 SLPEGYGF

-872 TTVIV
+872 TTIIV

-892 YESVTI
+892 YESLTV

-906 PFGLLGSFLFA
+906 PFGLAGSFLFA
-917 RAWGLDNNIYLQI
+917 KMWGIDNNIYLQI

-943 VLLTEYATLARKKG
+943 VLLTEYATQARRSG
-957 ASITQSAM
+957 MSITQAGM
-965 SAARDRLR
+965 SAAKDRLR

-991 ANGVGANGNIS
+991 ASGAGANGDRA

-1007 AGGMLVGTIALLLVT
+1007 AGGMLVGTIALLVFT
-1022 PVLTIVFMYLHEKM
+1022 PVFSIVFLYLHEKM
-1036 FPHKR
+1036 FPHWR
-1041 EPEEE
+1041 EKKEDTE
-1046 ELS
+1046 

>member
-19 AVLIIGLIA
+19 AILIIGLIA
-28 LSQLPLEQYPD
+28 LGQLPLEQYPD

-47 FANYAGASAETVMK
+47 MANYSGASAETVMK
-61 SAVAPLEESINGVEN
+61 SVVVPLEESINGVEN
-76 MMYMTSSATNAGQAS
+76 MTYMTSSATNAGGAS
-91 IRIYFKQGTDPDMSV
+91 IRIFFKQGTDPDMSV

-135 TGTLMFVALYSPD
+135 TGTLMFVSLYSPD
-148 DSFASNFLTNYLQIN
+148 DSFAANFLTNYMQIN
-163 LEPKLSRIPGVGE
+163 LEPRLSRIPGVGE
-176 VNVFGA
+176 VNIFGA

-190 DPGKMAMYSLVPD
+190 DPGKMAMYSLVPE
-203 DIREVLSEQNIEAA
+203 DISAVLAEQNIEAA

-243 DFENMVIKS
+243 DFENMVVKS

-257 LLRLGEV
+257 LLRLGDV
-264 ATIELGAQQY
+264 ARIELGAQQY

-286 NLMIVQTSG
+286 NCMIVQTSG
-295 SNANEVIKK
+295 SNANEVIKA
-304 VEKEFK
+304 VQKEFK
-310 AFEKDLPRGMKLV
+310 EFEKDLPKGMKLV
-323 TVMSIKDFLDASIAE
+323 TVMSIKDFLDASIKE
-338 VIKTLFLAILLVI
+338 VVKTLLIAILLVI
-351 LVVYLFLHDFKA
+351 LVVYFFLHDLKA
-363 TLIPSL
+363 TLIPTI
-369 SILVSLV
+369 SIIVSLV

-410 VVEAVQAKFDE
+410 VVEAVQAKFDDR
-421 GYTSPYRATID
+421 YTSPYRATVD
-432 AMKGLTGAI
+432 AMKGLTSAI
-441 ITNTLVFMAVFIPVC
+441 VTNTLVFMAVFIPVC

-461 TGIFYTQFGLTMAV
+461 TGIFYTQFGLTMAA

-489 ALCALLL
+489 ALCAIMLK
-496 RPRADV
+496 PR
-502 SKGEK
+502 SKPEDGRDMS
-507 AGFSD
+507 FSD
-512 RFHFAWNRVFDR
+512 RFHYSWNRVFER
-524 FKQGYSFVEL
+524 FKDAYSWFEL
-534 ALFKH
+534 KLFHRKWIS
-539 KGWVWLL
+539 WVL
-546 IVGAIGGLAAMLLTT
+546 LAAAVATLGTLLATT
-561 KSSLVPQE
+561 STSLVPQE

-588 TSRITAEV
+588 TSRITSEV
-596 EEIIRDI
+596 EEIIKDI
-603 PQLELY
+603 PQVELY
-609 ARTTGSDARRTT
+609 SRTTGSDARRTT
-621 TTAAASFNLRLKNWK
+621 TTAAASFNLRLKNWD
-636 ERKGKEDSEAAVM
+636 ERTKKEDSEKAVM
-649 EEIYRRT
+649 AEIYRRT
-656 ASISAAQIRLSTRPM
+656 SHISAAQIRLSTRPM

-693 EDLLKYTRDF
+693 EDLLKYTRSF
-703 IAALNQ
+703 IDDLNK
-709 RPEISRAYTS
+709 REEISRAYTS

-733 VRCKRNGVSPRSVLS
+733 VLCKRNGVSPKSVLS

-774 ASPQFRA
+774 ASPEFRA
-781 DEEAFNNIYVRSNS
+781 SPEAFNNIYVRSTT
-795 GEMSPISQYIRLTKV
+795 GEMSPVSQYIHLTRV

-818 FNLFPSISVYG
+818 FNLFPSIAVYG
-829 ENGRGHSS
+829 ESGNGHSS
-837 GQAIAAISETART
+837 GEAIDAIRQTSRT
-850 ALPEGYGF
+850 SLPEGYGF
-858 EFGGMSREEAESGN
+858 EFGGMSREEADSGN
-872 TTVIV
+872 TTIIV

-892 YESVTI
+892 YESVTV

-906 PFGLLGSFLFA
+906 PFGLAGSFLFA
-917 RAWGLDNNIYLQI
+917 KMWGIDNNIYLQI

-943 VLLTEYATLARKKG
+943 VLLTEYATQARRSG
-957 ASITQSAM
+957 MSITQAGM
-965 SAARDRLR
+965 SAAKDRLR

-991 ANGVGANGNIS
+991 ASGAGANGDRA

-1007 AGGMLVGTIALLLVT
+1007 AGGMLVGTIALLVFT
-1022 PVLTIVFMYLHEKM
+1022 PVFSIVFLYLHEKM
-1036 FPHKR
+1036 FPHWR
-1041 EPEEE
+1041 EKKEDTE
-1046 ELS
+1046 

>member
-19 AVLIIGLIA
+19 AILIIGLIA
-28 LSQLPLEQYPD
+28 LGQLPLEQYPD

-47 FANYAGASAETVMK
+47 MANYSGASAETVMK
-61 SAVAPLEESINGVEN
+61 SVVVPLEESINGVEN
-76 MMYMTSSATNAGQAS
+76 MTYMTSSATNAGGAS
-91 IRIYFKQGTDPDMSV
+91 IRIFFKQGTDPDMSV

-135 TGTLMFVALYSPD
+135 TGTLMFVSLYSPD
-148 DSFASNFLTNYLQIN
+148 DSFAANFLTNYMQIN
-163 LEPKLSRIPGVGE
+163 LEPRLSRIPGVGE
-176 VNVFGA
+176 VNIFGA

-190 DPGKMAMYSLVPD
+190 DPGKMAMYSLVPE
-203 DIREVLSEQNIEAA
+203 DISAVLAEQNIEAA

-243 DFENMVIKS
+243 DFENMVVKS

-257 LLRLGEV
+257 LLRLGDV
-264 ATIELGAQQY
+264 ARIELGAQQY

-286 NLMIVQTSG
+286 NCMIVQTSG
-295 SNANEVIKK
+295 SNANEVIKA
-304 VEKEFK
+304 VQKEFK
-310 AFEKDLPRGMKLV
+310 EFEKDLPKGMKLV
-323 TVMSIKDFLDASIAE
+323 TVMSIKDFLDASIKE
-338 VIKTLFLAILLVI
+338 VVKTLLIAILLVI
-351 LVVYLFLHDFKA
+351 LVVYFFLHDLKA
-363 TLIPSL
+363 TLIPTI
-369 SILVSLV
+369 SIIISLV

-410 VVEAVQAKFDE
+410 VVEAVQAKFDD
-421 GYTSPYRATID
+421 GYTSPYRATVD
-432 AMKGLTGAI
+432 AMKGLTSAI
-441 ITNTLVFMAVFIPVC
+441 VTNTLVFMAVFIPVC

-461 TGIFYTQFGLTMAV
+461 TGIFYTQFGLTMAA

-489 ALCALLL
+489 ALCAIMLK
-496 RPRADV
+496 PR
-502 SKGEK
+502 SKPEDGRDMS
-507 AGFSD
+507 FSD
-512 RFHFAWNRVFDR
+512 RFHYSWNRVFGR
-524 FKQGYSFVEL
+524 FKDAYSWFEL
-534 ALFKH
+534 RLFHRKWIS
-539 KGWVWLL
+539 WVL
-546 IVGAIGGLAAMLLTT
+546 LAAAVATLGTLLATT
-561 KSSLVPQE
+561 STSLVPQE

-588 TSRITAEV
+588 TSRITSEV
-596 EEIIRDI
+596 EEIIKDI
-603 PQLELY
+603 PQVELY
-609 ARTTGSDARRTT
+609 SRTTGSDARRTT
-621 TTAAASFNLRLKNWK
+621 TTAAASFNLRLKNWD
-636 ERKGKEDSEAAVM
+636 ERTKKEDSEKAVM
-649 EEIYRRT
+649 AEIYRRT
-656 ASISAAQIRLSTRPM
+656 SHISAAQIRLSTRPM

-693 EDLLKYTRDF
+693 EDLLKYTRSF
-703 IAALNQ
+703 IDDLNK
-709 RPEISRAYTS
+709 REEISRAYTS

-733 VRCKRNGVSPRSVLS
+733 VLCKRNGVSPKSVLS

-774 ASPQFRA
+774 ASPEFRA
-781 DEEAFNNIYVRSNS
+781 SPEAFNNIYVRSTT
-795 GEMSPISQYIRLTKV
+795 GEMSPVSQYIHLTRV

-818 FNLFPSISVYG
+818 FNLFPSIAVYG
-829 ENGRGHSS
+829 ESGNGHSS
-837 GQAIAAISETART
+837 GEAIDAIRQTSRT
-850 ALPEGYGF
+850 SLPEGYGF

-872 TTVIV
+872 TTIIV

-892 YESVTI
+892 YESVTV

-906 PFGLLGSFLFA
+906 PFGLAGSFLFA
-917 RAWGLDNNIYLQI
+917 KMWGIDNNIYLQI

-943 VLLTEYATLARKKG
+943 VLLTEYATQARRSG
-957 ASITQSAM
+957 MSITQAGM
-965 SAARDRLR
+965 SAAKDRLR

-991 ANGVGANGNIS
+991 ASGAGANGDRA

-1007 AGGMLVGTIALLLVT
+1007 AGGMLVGTIALLVFT
-1022 PVLTIVFMYLHEKM
+1022 PVFSIVFLYLHEKM
-1036 FPHKR
+1036 FPHWR
-1041 EPEEE
+1041 EKKEDTE
-1046 ELS
+1046 

>member
-19 AVLIIGLIA
+19 AILIIGLIA
-28 LSQLPLEQYPD
+28 LGQLPLEQYPD

-47 FANYAGASAETVMK
+47 MANYSGASAETVMK
-61 SAVAPLEESINGVEN
+61 SVVVPLEESINGVEN
-76 MMYMTSSATNAGQAS
+76 MTYMTSSATNAGGAS
-91 IRIYFKQGTDPDMSV
+91 IRIFFKQGTDPDMSV

-135 TGTLMFVALYSPD
+135 TGTLMFVSLYSPD
-148 DSFASNFLTNYLQIN
+148 DSFAANFLTNYMQIN
-163 LEPKLSRIPGVGE
+163 LEPRLSRIPGVGE
-176 VNVFGA
+176 VNIFGA

-190 DPGKMAMYSLVPD
+190 DPGKMAMYSLVPE
-203 DIREVLSEQNIEAA
+203 DISAVLAEQNIEAA

-243 DFENMVIKS
+243 DFENMVVKS

-257 LLRLGEV
+257 LLRLGDV
-264 ATIELGAQQY
+264 ARIELGAQQY

-286 NLMIVQTSG
+286 NCMIVQTSG
-295 SNANEVIKK
+295 SNANEVIKA
-304 VEKEFK
+304 VQKEFK
-310 AFEKDLPRGMKLV
+310 EFEKDLPKGMKLV
-323 TVMSIKDFLDASIAE
+323 TVMSIKDFLDASIKE
-338 VIKTLFLAILLVI
+338 VVKTLLIAILLVI
-351 LVVYLFLHDFKA
+351 LVVYFFLHDLKA
-363 TLIPSL
+363 TLIPTI
-369 SILVSLV
+369 SIIVSLV

-410 VVEAVQAKFDE
+410 VVEAVQARFDD
-421 GYTSPYRATID
+421 GYTSPYRATVD
-432 AMKGLTGAI
+432 AMKGLTSAI
-441 ITNTLVFMAVFIPVC
+441 VTNTLVFMAVFIPVC

-461 TGIFYTQFGLTMAV
+461 TGIFYTQFGLTMAA

-489 ALCALLL
+489 ALCAIMLK
-496 RPRADV
+496 PR
-502 SKGEK
+502 SKPEDGRDMS
-507 AGFSD
+507 FSD
-512 RFHFAWNRVFDR
+512 RFHYSWNRVFER
-524 FKQGYSFVEL
+524 FKDAYSWFEL
-534 ALFKH
+534 RLFHRKWIS
-539 KGWVWLL
+539 WVL
-546 IVGAIGGLAAMLLTT
+546 LAAAVATLGTLLATT
-561 KSSLVPQE
+561 STSLVPQE

-588 TSRITAEV
+588 TSRITSEV
-596 EEIIRDI
+596 EEIIKDI
-603 PQLELY
+603 PQVELY
-609 ARTTGSDARRTT
+609 SRTTGSDARRTT
-621 TTAAASFNLRLKNWK
+621 TTAAASFNLRLKNWD
-636 ERKGKEDSEAAVM
+636 ERTKKEDSEKAVM
-649 EEIYRRT
+649 AEIYRRT
-656 ASISAAQIRLSTRPM
+656 SHISAAQIRLSTRPM

-693 EDLLKYTRDF
+693 EDLLKYTRSF
-703 IAALNQ
+703 IDDLNK
-709 RPEISRAYTS
+709 REEISRAYTS

-733 VRCKRNGVSPRSVLS
+733 VLCKRNGVSPKSVLS

-774 ASPQFRA
+774 ASPEFRA
-781 DEEAFNNIYVRSNS
+781 SPEAFNNIYVRSTT
-795 GEMSPISQYIRLTKV
+795 GEMSPVSQYIHLTRV

-818 FNLFPSISVYG
+818 FNLFPSIAVYG
-829 ENGRGHSS
+829 ESGNGHSS
-837 GQAIAAISETART
+837 GEAIDAIRQTSRT
-850 ALPEGYGF
+850 SLPEGYGF

-872 TTVIV
+872 TTIIV

-892 YESVTI
+892 YESVTV

-906 PFGLLGSFLFA
+906 PFGLAGSFLFA
-917 RAWGLDNNIYLQI
+917 KMWGIDNNIYLQI

-943 VLLTEYATLARKKG
+943 VLLTEYATQARRSG
-957 ASITQSAM
+957 MSITQAGM
-965 SAARDRLR
+965 SAAKDRLR

-991 ANGVGANGNIS
+991 ASGAGANGDKA

-1007 AGGMLVGTIALLLVT
+1007 AGGMLVGTIALLVFT
-1022 PVLTIVFMYLHEKM
+1022 PVFSIVFLYLHEKM
-1036 FPHKR
+1036 FPHWR
-1041 EPEEE
+1041 EKKEDTE
-1046 ELS
+1046 

>member
-14 GVISV
+14 SVISV
-19 AVLIIGLIA
+19 AVLIIGLIC
-28 LSQLPLEQYPD
+28 LSRLPLEQYPD

-47 FANYAGASAETVMK
+47 MANYSGASAETVMK
-61 SAVAPLEESINGVEN
+61 SVVVPLEESINGVEN
-76 MMYMTSSATNAGQAS
+76 MMYMTSNATNAGGAS
-91 IRIYFKQGTDPDMSV
+91 IRIFFKQGTDPDMSV

-135 TGTLMFVALYSPD
+135 TSTLMFVSLYSPD
-148 DSFASNFLTNYLQIN
+148 DSFAANFLTNYLQIN
-163 LEPKLSRIPGVGE
+163 LEPRLSRIPGVGE

-190 DPGKMAMYSLVPD
+190 DPGKMAMYSLVPS
-203 DIREVLSEQNIEAA
+203 DISEVLAEQNIEAA

-243 DFENMVIKS
+243 DFEKMVIKS

-257 LLRLGEV
+257 LLRLGDV

-286 NLMIVQTSG
+286 NMMIVQTSG

-304 VEKEFK
+304 VQKEFK
-310 AFEKDLPRGMKLV
+310 EFEKDLPRGMKLV

-338 VIKTLFLAILLVI
+338 VIKTLLLAILLVI
-351 LVVYLFLHDFKA
+351 IVVYLFLHDFKA

-369 SILVSLV
+369 SIIVSLV

-421 GYTSPYRATID
+421 GYTSAYKATID
-432 AMKGLTGAI
+432 AMKDLTSAI
-441 ITNTLVFMAVFIPVC
+441 VTNTLVFMAVFVPVC

-489 ALCALLL
+489 ALSALLL
-496 RPRADV
+496 KPRAPEGQGAGMSDKFHYAFNKRFDV
-502 SKGEK
+502 
-507 AGFSD
+507 
-512 RFHFAWNRVFDR
+512 
-524 FKQGYSFVEL
+524 FKRGYSFAEL
-534 ALFKH
+534 NLFKN
-539 KGWVWLL
+539 KWLCWLL
-546 IVGAIGGLAAMLLTT
+546 VAAAIGSLAYMLMTT

-588 TSRITAEV
+588 TGKIVSEV
-596 EEIIRDI
+596 EEVIREI
-603 PQLELY
+603 PQIELY
-609 ARTTGSDARRTT
+609 SRTTGSDARRTT
-621 TTAAASFNLRLKNWK
+621 TTAAASFNLRLKNWS
-636 ERKGKEDSEAAVM
+636 ERKGKNDSERAVM

-656 ASISAAQIRLSTRPM
+656 SHISAAQIRLSTRPM
-671 IAGYG
+671 ISGYG
-676 SGSGFELYVQDK
+676 SSSGFELYVQDK
-688 KGGTI
+688 KGGSV
-693 EDLLKYTRDF
+693 EDLLKYTREF
-703 IAALNQ
+703 IDALNA

-719 FDTKYPQFVVDVDA
+719 FDTKYPQYIVDVDA
-733 VRCKRNGVSPRSVLS
+733 VKCKRAGVSPRSVLS

-763 RFTKIYRVMIQ
+763 RFTKIYRVMVQ
-774 ASPQFRA
+774 ASPEFRSSP
-781 DEEAFNNIYVRSNS
+781 ESFNNIYVRNS
-795 GEMSPISQYIRLTKV
+795 AGEMSPVSQYIKLTKV

-818 FNLFPSISVYG
+818 FNLFPSIAVYG
-829 ENGRGHSS
+829 ENGQGHSS
-837 GQAIAAISETART
+837 GQAIAAIEETSRT

-858 EFGGMSREEAESGN
+858 EFGGMSREEAEGGN
-872 TTVIV
+872 TTVLV

-906 PFGLLGSFLFA
+906 PFGLAGSFLCA
-917 RAWGLDNNIYLQI
+917 KLWGLDNNIYLQI

-943 VLLTEYATLARKKG
+943 VLLTEYATIARREG
-957 ASITQSAM
+957 ASITQAAM
-965 SAARDRLR
+965 SAAKDRLR

-991 ANGVGANGNIS
+991 ASGVGANGNIS

-1007 AGGMLVGTIALLLVT
+1007 AGGMLIGTIALLLVT
-1022 PVLTIVFMYLHEKM
+1022 PVLTIIFIYLDEKM
-1036 FPHKR
+1036 FPGRKNR
-1041 EPEEE
+1041 EE

>member
-19 AVLIIGLIA
+19 AILIIGLIA
-28 LSQLPLEQYPD
+28 LGQLPLEQYPD

-47 FANYAGASAETVMK
+47 MANYSGASAETVMK
-61 SAVAPLEESINGVEN
+61 SVVVPLEESINGVEN
-76 MMYMTSSATNAGQAS
+76 MTYMTSSATNAGGAS
-91 IRIYFKQGTDPDMSV
+91 IRIFFKQGTDPDMSV

-135 TGTLMFVALYSPD
+135 TGTLMFVSLYSPD
-148 DSFASNFLTNYLQIN
+148 DSFASNFLTNYMQIN
-163 LEPKLSRIPGVGE
+163 LEPRLSRIPGVGE
-176 VNVFGA
+176 VNIFGA

-190 DPGKMAMYSLVPD
+190 DPGKMAMYSLVPE
-203 DIREVLSEQNIEAA
+203 DISAVLAEQNIEAA

-243 DFENMVIKS
+243 DFENMVVKS

-257 LLRLGEV
+257 LLRLGDV
-264 ATIELGAQQY
+264 ARIELGAQQY

-286 NLMIVQTSG
+286 NCMIVQTSG
-295 SNANEVIKK
+295 SNANEVIKA
-304 VEKEFK
+304 VQKEFK
-310 AFEKDLPRGMKLV
+310 EFEKDLPKGMKLV
-323 TVMSIKDFLDASIAE
+323 TVMSIKDFLDASIKE
-338 VIKTLFLAILLVI
+338 VVKTLLIAILLVI
-351 LVVYLFLHDFKA
+351 LVVYFFLHDLKA
-363 TLIPSL
+363 TLIPTI
-369 SILVSLV
+369 SIIVSLV

-410 VVEAVQAKFDE
+410 VVEAVQARFDE
-421 GYTSPYRATID
+421 GYTSPYRATVD
-432 AMKGLTGAI
+432 AMKGLTSAI
-441 ITNTLVFMAVFIPVC
+441 VTNTLVFMAVFIPVC

-461 TGIFYTQFGLTMAV
+461 TGIFYTQFGLTMAA

-489 ALCALLL
+489 ALCAIMLK
-496 RPRADV
+496 PR
-502 SKGEK
+502 SKPEDGRDMS
-507 AGFSD
+507 FSD
-512 RFHFAWNRVFDR
+512 RFHYSWNRVFGRLKDA
-524 FKQGYSFVEL
+524 YSWFEL
-534 ALFKH
+534 RLFHRKWIS
-539 KGWVWLL
+539 WVL
-546 IVGAIGGLAAMLLTT
+546 LAAAVATLGTLLATT
-561 KSSLVPQE
+561 STSLVPQE

-588 TSRITAEV
+588 TSRITSEV
-596 EEIIRDI
+596 EEIIKDI
-603 PQLELY
+603 PQVELY
-609 ARTTGSDARRTT
+609 SRTTGSDARRTT
-621 TTAAASFNLRLKNWK
+621 TTAAASFNLRLKNWD
-636 ERKGKEDSEAAVM
+636 ERTKKEDSEKAVM
-649 EEIYRRT
+649 AEIYRRT
-656 ASISAAQIRLSTRPM
+656 SHISAAQIRLSTRPM

-693 EDLLKYTRDF
+693 EDLLKYTRSF
-703 IAALNQ
+703 IDDLNK
-709 RPEISRAYTS
+709 REEISRAYTS

-733 VRCKRNGVSPRSVLS
+733 VLCKRNGVSPKSVLS

-774 ASPQFRA
+774 ASPEFRA
-781 DEEAFNNIYVRSNS
+781 SPEAFNNIYVRSTT
-795 GEMSPISQYIRLTKV
+795 GEMSPVSQYIHLTRV

-818 FNLFPSISVYG
+818 FNLFPSIAVYG
-829 ENGRGHSS
+829 ESGNGHSS
-837 GQAIAAISETART
+837 GEAIDAIRQTSRT
-850 ALPEGYGF
+850 SLPEGYGF

-872 TTVIV
+872 TTIIV

-892 YESVTI
+892 YESVTV

-906 PFGLLGSFLFA
+906 PFGLAGSFLFA
-917 RAWGLDNNIYLQI
+917 KMWGIDNNIYLQI

-943 VLLTEYATLARKKG
+943 VLLTEYATQARRSG
-957 ASITQSAM
+957 MSITQAGM
-965 SAARDRLR
+965 SAAKDRLR

-991 ANGVGANGNIS
+991 ASGAGANGDRA

-1007 AGGMLVGTIALLLVT
+1007 AGGMLVGTIALLVFT
-1022 PVLTIVFMYLHEKM
+1022 PVFSIVFLYLHEKM
-1036 FPHKR
+1036 FPHWR
-1041 EPEEE
+1041 EKKEDTE
-1046 ELS
+1046 

>member
-14 GVISV
+14 SVISV
-19 AVLIIGLIA
+19 AVLIIGLIC
-28 LSQLPLEQYPD
+28 LSRLPLEQYPD

-47 FANYAGASAETVMK
+47 MANYSGASAETVMK
-61 SAVAPLEESINGVEN
+61 SVVVPLEESINGVEN
-76 MMYMTSSATNAGQAS
+76 MMYMTSNATNAGGAS
-91 IRIYFKQGTDPDMSV
+91 IRIFFKQGTDPDMSV

-135 TGTLMFVALYSPD
+135 TSTLMFVSLYSPD
-148 DSFASNFLTNYLQIN
+148 DSFAANFLTNYLQIN
-163 LEPKLSRIPGVGE
+163 LEPRLSRIPGVGE

-190 DPGKMAMYSLVPD
+190 DPGKMAMYSLVPS
-203 DIREVLSEQNIEAA
+203 DISEVLAEQNIEAA

-243 DFENMVIKS
+243 DFEKMVIKS

-257 LLRLGEV
+257 LLRLGDV

-286 NLMIVQTSG
+286 NMMIVQTSG

-304 VEKEFK
+304 VQKEFK
-310 AFEKDLPRGMKLV
+310 EFEKDLPRGMKLV

-338 VIKTLFLAILLVI
+338 VIKTLLLAILLVI
-351 LVVYLFLHDFKA
+351 IVVYLFLHDFKA

-369 SILVSLV
+369 SIIVSLV

-421 GYTSPYRATID
+421 GYTSAYKATID
-432 AMKGLTGAI
+432 AMKDLTSAI
-441 ITNTLVFMAVFIPVC
+441 VTNTLVFMAVFVPVC

-489 ALCALLL
+489 ALSALLL
-496 RPRADV
+496 KPRAPEGQGAGMSDKFHYAFNKRFDV
-502 SKGEK
+502 
-507 AGFSD
+507 
-512 RFHFAWNRVFDR
+512 
-524 FKQGYSFVEL
+524 FKQGYSFAEL
-534 ALFKH
+534 NLFKN
-539 KGWVWLL
+539 KWLCWLL
-546 IVGAIGGLAAMLLTT
+546 VAAAIGSLAYMLMTT

-588 TSRITAEV
+588 TGKIVSEV
-596 EEIIRDI
+596 EEVIREI
-603 PQLELY
+603 PQIELY
-609 ARTTGSDARRTT
+609 SRTTGSDARRTT
-621 TTAAASFNLRLKNWK
+621 TTAAASFNLRLKNWS
-636 ERKGKEDSEAAVM
+636 ERKGKNDSERAVM

-656 ASISAAQIRLSTRPM
+656 SHISAAQIRLSTRPM
-671 IAGYG
+671 ISGYG
-676 SGSGFELYVQDK
+676 SSSGFELYVQDK
-688 KGGTI
+688 KGGSV
-693 EDLLKYTRDF
+693 EDLLKYTREF
-703 IAALNQ
+703 IDALNA

-719 FDTKYPQFVVDVDA
+719 FDTKYPQYIVDVDA
-733 VRCKRNGVSPRSVLS
+733 VKCKRAGVSPRSVLS

-763 RFTKIYRVMIQ
+763 RFTKIYRVMVQ
-774 ASPQFRA
+774 ASPEFRSSP
-781 DEEAFNNIYVRSNS
+781 ESFNNIYVRNS
-795 GEMSPISQYIRLTKV
+795 AGEMSPVSQYIKLTKV

-818 FNLFPSISVYG
+818 FNLFPSIAVYG
-829 ENGRGHSS
+829 ENGQGHSS
-837 GQAIAAISETART
+837 GQVIAAIEETSRT

-858 EFGGMSREEAESGN
+858 EFGGMSREEAEGGN
-872 TTVIV
+872 TTVLV

-906 PFGLLGSFLFA
+906 PFGLAGSFLCA
-917 RAWGLDNNIYLQI
+917 KLWGLDNNIYLQI

-943 VLLTEYATLARKKG
+943 VLLTEYATIARREG
-957 ASITQSAM
+957 ASITQAAM
-965 SAARDRLR
+965 SAAKDRLR

-991 ANGVGANGNIS
+991 ASGVGANGNIS

-1007 AGGMLVGTIALLLVT
+1007 AGGMLIGTIALLLVT
-1022 PVLTIVFMYLHEKM
+1022 PVLSIIFIYLDEKM
-1036 FPHKR
+1036 FPGRKNR
-1041 EPEEE
+1041 EE

>member
-19 AVLIIGLIA
+19 AILIIGLIA
-28 LSQLPLEQYPD
+28 LGQLPLEQYPD

-47 FANYAGASAETVMK
+47 MANYSGASAETVMK
-61 SAVAPLEESINGVEN
+61 SVVVPLEESINGVEN
-76 MMYMTSSATNAGQAS
+76 MTYMTSSATNAGGAS
-91 IRIYFKQGTDPDMSV
+91 IRIFFKQGTDPDMSV

-135 TGTLMFVALYSPD
+135 TGTLMFVSLYSPD
-148 DSFASNFLTNYLQIN
+148 DSFAANFLTNYMQIN
-163 LEPKLSRIPGVGE
+163 LEPRLSRIPGVGE
-176 VNVFGA
+176 VNIFGA

-190 DPGKMAMYSLVPD
+190 DPGKMAMYSLVPE
-203 DIREVLSEQNIEAA
+203 DISAVLAEQNIEAA

-243 DFENMVIKS
+243 DFENMVVKS

-257 LLRLGEV
+257 LLRLGDV
-264 ATIELGAQQY
+264 ARIELGAQQY

-286 NLMIVQTSG
+286 NCMIVQTSG
-295 SNANEVIKK
+295 SNANEVIKA
-304 VEKEFK
+304 VQKEFK
-310 AFEKDLPRGMKLV
+310 EFEKDLPKGMKLV
-323 TVMSIKDFLDASIAE
+323 TVMSIKDFLDASIKE
-338 VIKTLFLAILLVI
+338 VVKTLLIAILLVI
-351 LVVYLFLHDFKA
+351 LVVYFFLHDLKA
-363 TLIPSL
+363 TLIPTI
-369 SILVSLV
+369 SIIVSLV

-410 VVEAVQAKFDE
+410 VVEAVQAKFDD
-421 GYTSPYRATID
+421 GYTSPYRATVD
-432 AMKGLTGAI
+432 AMKGLTSAI
-441 ITNTLVFMAVFIPVC
+441 VTNTLVFMAVFIPVC

-461 TGIFYTQFGLTMAV
+461 TGIFYTQFGLTMAA

-489 ALCALLL
+489 ALCAIMLK
-496 RPRADV
+496 PR
-502 SKGEK
+502 SKPEDGRDMS
-507 AGFSD
+507 FSD
-512 RFHFAWNRVFDR
+512 RFHYSWNRVFER
-524 FKQGYSFVEL
+524 FKDAYSWFEL
-534 ALFKH
+534 RLFHRKWIS
-539 KGWVWLL
+539 WVL
-546 IVGAIGGLAAMLLTT
+546 LAAAVATLGTLLATT
-561 KSSLVPQE
+561 STSLVPQE

-588 TSRITAEV
+588 TSRITSEV
-596 EEIIRDI
+596 EEIIKDI
-603 PQLELY
+603 PQVELY
-609 ARTTGSDARRTT
+609 SRTTGSDARRTT
-621 TTAAASFNLRLKNWK
+621 TTAAASFNLRLKNWD
-636 ERKGKEDSEAAVM
+636 ERTKKEDSEKAVM
-649 EEIYRRT
+649 AEIYRRT
-656 ASISAAQIRLSTRPM
+656 SHISAAQIRLSTRPM

-693 EDLLKYTRDF
+693 EDLLKYTRSF
-703 IAALNQ
+703 IDDLNK
-709 RPEISRAYTS
+709 REEISRAYTS

-733 VRCKRNGVSPRSVLS
+733 VLCKRNGVSPKSVLS

-774 ASPQFRA
+774 ASPEFRA
-781 DEEAFNNIYVRSNS
+781 SPEAFNNIYVRSTT
-795 GEMSPISQYIRLTKV
+795 GEMSPVSQYIHLTRV

-818 FNLFPSISVYG
+818 FNLFPSIAVYG
-829 ENGRGHSS
+829 ESGNGHSS
-837 GQAIAAISETART
+837 GEAIDAIRQTSRT
-850 ALPEGYGF
+850 SLPEGYGF

-872 TTVIV
+872 TTIIV

-892 YESVTI
+892 YESVTV

-906 PFGLLGSFLFA
+906 PFGLAGSFLFA
-917 RAWGLDNNIYLQI
+917 KMWGIDNNIYLQI

-943 VLLTEYATLARKKG
+943 VLLTEYATQARRSG
-957 ASITQSAM
+957 MSITQAGM
-965 SAARDRLR
+965 SAAKDRLR

-991 ANGVGANGNIS
+991 ASGAGANGDKA

-1007 AGGMLVGTIALLLVT
+1007 AGGMLVGTIALLVFT
-1022 PVLTIVFMYLHEKM
+1022 PVFSIMFLYLHEKM
-1036 FPHKR
+1036 FPHWR
-1041 EPEEE
+1041 EKKEDTE
-1046 ELS
+1046 

>member
-19 AVLIIGLIA
+19 AILIIGLIA
-28 LSQLPLEQYPD
+28 LGQLPLEQYPD

-47 FANYAGASAETVMK
+47 MANYSGASAETVMK
-61 SAVAPLEESINGVEN
+61 SVVVPLEESINGVEN
-76 MMYMTSSATNAGQAS
+76 MTYMTSSATNAGGAS
-91 IRIYFKQGTDPDMSV
+91 IRIFFKQGTDPDMSV

-135 TGTLMFVALYSPD
+135 TGTLMFVSLYSPD
-148 DSFASNFLTNYLQIN
+148 DSFAANFLTNYMQIN
-163 LEPKLSRIPGVGE
+163 LEPRLSRIPGVGE
-176 VNVFGA
+176 VNIFGA

-190 DPGKMAMYSLVPD
+190 DPGKMAMYSLVPE
-203 DIREVLSEQNIEAA
+203 DISAVLAEQNIEAA

-243 DFENMVIKS
+243 DFENMVVKS

-257 LLRLGEV
+257 LLRLGDV
-264 ATIELGAQQY
+264 ARIELGAQQY

-286 NLMIVQTSG
+286 NCMIVQTSG
-295 SNANEVIKK
+295 SNANEVIKA
-304 VEKEFK
+304 VQKEFK
-310 AFEKDLPRGMKLV
+310 EFEKDLPKGMKLV
-323 TVMSIKDFLDASIAE
+323 TVMSIKDFLDASIKE
-338 VIKTLFLAILLVI
+338 VVKTLLIAILLVI
-351 LVVYLFLHDFKA
+351 LVVYFFLHDLKA
-363 TLIPSL
+363 TLIPTI
-369 SILVSLV
+369 SIIISLV

-410 VVEAVQAKFDE
+410 VVEAVQAKFDD
-421 GYTSPYRATID
+421 GYTSPYRATVD
-432 AMKGLTGAI
+432 AMKGLTSAI
-441 ITNTLVFMAVFIPVC
+441 VTNTLVFMAVFIPVC

-461 TGIFYTQFGLTMAV
+461 TGIFYTQFGLTMAA

-489 ALCALLL
+489 ALCAIMLK
-496 RPRADV
+496 PR
-502 SKGEK
+502 SKPEDGRDMS
-507 AGFSD
+507 FSD
-512 RFHFAWNRVFDR
+512 RFHYSWNRVFER
-524 FKQGYSFVEL
+524 FKDAYSWFEL
-534 ALFKH
+534 RLFHRKWIS
-539 KGWVWLL
+539 WVL
-546 IVGAIGGLAAMLLTT
+546 LAAAVATLGTLLATT
-561 KSSLVPQE
+561 STSLVPQE

-588 TSRITAEV
+588 TSRITSEV
-596 EEIIRDI
+596 EEIIKDI
-603 PQLELY
+603 PQVELY
-609 ARTTGSDARRTT
+609 SRTTGSDARRTT
-621 TTAAASFNLRLKNWK
+621 TTAAASFNLRLKNWD
-636 ERKGKEDSEAAVM
+636 ERTKKEDSEKAVM
-649 EEIYRRT
+649 AEIYRRT
-656 ASISAAQIRLSTRPM
+656 SHISAAQIRLSTRPM

-693 EDLLKYTRDF
+693 EDLLKYTRSF
-703 IAALNQ
+703 IDDLNK
-709 RPEISRAYTS
+709 REEISRAYTS

-733 VRCKRNGVSPRSVLS
+733 VLCKRNGVSPKSVLS

-774 ASPQFRA
+774 ASPEFRA
-781 DEEAFNNIYVRSNS
+781 SPEAFNNIYVRSTT
-795 GEMSPISQYIRLTKV
+795 GEMSPVSQYIHLTRV

-818 FNLFPSISVYG
+818 FNLFPSIAVYG
-829 ENGRGHSS
+829 ESGNGHSS
-837 GQAIAAISETART
+837 GEAIDAIRQTSRT
-850 ALPEGYGF
+850 SLPEGYGF
-858 EFGGMSREEAESGN
+858 EFGGMSREEADSGN
-872 TTVIV
+872 TTIIV

-892 YESVTI
+892 YESVTV

-906 PFGLLGSFLFA
+906 PFGLAGSFLFA
-917 RAWGLDNNIYLQI
+917 KMWGIDNNIYLQI

-943 VLLTEYATLARKKG
+943 VLLTEYATQARRSG
-957 ASITQSAM
+957 MSITQAGM
-965 SAARDRLR
+965 SAAKDRLR

-991 ANGVGANGNIS
+991 ASGAGANGDKA

-1007 AGGMLVGTIALLLVT
+1007 AGGMLVGTIALLVFT
-1022 PVLTIVFMYLHEKM
+1022 PVFSIVFLYLHEKM
-1036 FPHKR
+1036 FPHWR
-1041 EPEEE
+1041 EKKEDTE
-1046 ELS
+1046 

>member
-19 AVLIIGLIA
+19 AILIIGLIA
-28 LSQLPLEQYPD
+28 LGQLPLEQYPD

-47 FANYAGASAETVMK
+47 MANYSGASAETVMK
-61 SAVAPLEESINGVEN
+61 SVVVPLEESINGVEN
-76 MMYMTSSATNAGQAS
+76 MTYMTSSATNAGGAS
-91 IRIYFKQGTDPDMSV
+91 IRIFFKQGTDPDMSV

-135 TGTLMFVALYSPD
+135 TGTLMFVSLYSPD
-148 DSFASNFLTNYLQIN
+148 DSFAANFLTNYMQIN
-163 LEPKLSRIPGVGE
+163 LEPRLSRIPGVGE
-176 VNVFGA
+176 VNIFGA

-190 DPGKMAMYSLVPD
+190 DPGKMAMYSLVPE
-203 DIREVLSEQNIEAA
+203 DISAVLAEQNIEAA

-243 DFENMVIKS
+243 DFENMVVKS

-257 LLRLGEV
+257 LLRLGDV
-264 ATIELGAQQY
+264 ARIELGAQQY

-286 NLMIVQTSG
+286 NCMIVQTSG
-295 SNANEVIKK
+295 SNANEVIKA
-304 VEKEFK
+304 VQKEFK
-310 AFEKDLPRGMKLV
+310 EFEKDLPKGMKLV
-323 TVMSIKDFLDASIAE
+323 TVMSIKDFLDASIKE
-338 VIKTLFLAILLVI
+338 VVKTLLIAILLVI
-351 LVVYLFLHDFKA
+351 LVVYFFLHDLKA
-363 TLIPSL
+363 TLIPTI
-369 SILVSLV
+369 SIIVSLV

-410 VVEAVQAKFDE
+410 VVEAVQAKFDD
-421 GYTSPYRATID
+421 GYTSPYRATVD
-432 AMKGLTGAI
+432 AMKGLTSAI
-441 ITNTLVFMAVFIPVC
+441 VTNTLVFMAVFIPVC

-461 TGIFYTQFGLTMAV
+461 TGIFYTQFGLTMAA

-489 ALCALLL
+489 ALCAIMLK
-496 RPRADV
+496 PR
-502 SKGEK
+502 SKLEDGRDMS
-507 AGFSD
+507 FSD
-512 RFHFAWNRVFDR
+512 RFHYSWNRVFER
-524 FKQGYSFVEL
+524 FKDAYSWFEL
-534 ALFKH
+534 RLFHRKWIS
-539 KGWVWLL
+539 WVL
-546 IVGAIGGLAAMLLTT
+546 LAAAVATLGTLLATT
-561 KSSLVPQE
+561 STSLVPQE

-588 TSRITAEV
+588 TSRITSEV
-596 EEIIRDI
+596 EEIIKDI
-603 PQLELY
+603 PQVELY
-609 ARTTGSDARRTT
+609 SRTTGSDARRTT
-621 TTAAASFNLRLKNWK
+621 TTAAASFNLRLKNWD
-636 ERKGKEDSEAAVM
+636 ERTKKEDSEKAVM
-649 EEIYRRT
+649 AEIYRRT
-656 ASISAAQIRLSTRPM
+656 SHISAAQIRLSTRPM

-693 EDLLKYTRDF
+693 EDLLKYTRSF
-703 IAALNQ
+703 IDDLNK
-709 RPEISRAYTS
+709 REEISRAYTS

-733 VRCKRNGVSPRSVLS
+733 VLCKRNGVSPKSVLS

-774 ASPQFRA
+774 ASPEFRA
-781 DEEAFNNIYVRSNS
+781 SPEAFNNIYVRSTT
-795 GEMSPISQYIRLTKV
+795 GEMSPVSQYIHLTRV

-818 FNLFPSISVYG
+818 FNLFPSIAVYG
-829 ENGRGHSS
+829 ESGNGHSS
-837 GQAIAAISETART
+837 GEAIDAIRQTSRT
-850 ALPEGYGF
+850 SLPEGYGF
-858 EFGGMSREEAESGN
+858 EFGGMSREEADSGN
-872 TTVIV
+872 TTIIV

-892 YESVTI
+892 YESVTV

-906 PFGLLGSFLFA
+906 PFGLAGSFLFA
-917 RAWGLDNNIYLQI
+917 KMWGIDNNIYLQI

-943 VLLTEYATLARKKG
+943 VLLTEYATQARRSG
-957 ASITQSAM
+957 MSITQAGM
-965 SAARDRLR
+965 SAAKDRLR

-991 ANGVGANGNIS
+991 ASGAGANGDRA

-1007 AGGMLVGTIALLLVT
+1007 AGGMLVGTIALLVFT
-1022 PVLTIVFMYLHEKM
+1022 PVFSIVFLYLHEKM
-1036 FPHKR
+1036 FPHWR
-1041 EPEEE
+1041 EKKEDTE
-1046 ELS
+1046 